1 MPASIIAQETL
12 TEGFGEG
19 TEDFKKEVQYLN
31 YIRKDMEPAYT
42 FMDRIVMRK
51 AWTPEFFETLR
62 VDYPEIRKMEFETWL
77 FESMQAFTAEWPNL
91 NEEPDSEKSKMED
104 VQMKSAI
111 ALAEVMLPE
120 LDPAN
125 KVKVL
130 VWLSENCNER
140 EALFASK
147 LVLDEDLLETYLEE
161 NKDKEE
167 EAMLGGE
174 DGEPKEPKP
183 FSVAS

>member
-1 MPASIIAQETL
+1 
-12 TEGFGEG
+12 
-19 TEDFKKEVQYLN
+19 
-31 YIRKDMEPAYT
+31 
-42 FMDRIVMRK
+42 
-51 AWTPEFFETLR
+51 
-62 VDYPEIRKMEFETWL
+62 
-77 FESMQAFTAEWPNL
+77 
-91 NEEPDSEKSKMED
+91 
-104 VQMKSAI
+104 MKSAI

-140 EALFASK
+140 EAVFASK

-167 EAMLGGE
+167 AAMMGGD